1 MKQIC
6 IILGIII
13 FTLVTFY
20 ILESNDTK
28 NIKRVYIQSQ
38 TMALNQQGT
47 GITKQEINFQN
58 NNYKI
63 EQTETYTTKNYEQKT
78 TNYQSDNYLDKE
90 IMRFDSENSYDNSN
104 RNRLKNIESGIVR
117 KKQQDYPRYSEPT
130 AQQDN
135 PRYDKPTAQP
145 AEHGFVN
152 LDISWNTWKSNF
164 INQILD
170 DSMDIKTL
178 NSYNVGTWFYYSFEV
193 TDTGEIQNVKVSSL
207 FLSKE
212 DKEEVIRLIK
222 SYAHKQIT
230 AFPRN
235 SKRKKAKVDAIM
247 LLGETE
253 SKTSPND
260 FNDTERVRIHY

>member
-1 MKQIC
+1 
-6 IILGIII
+6 
-13 FTLVTFY
+13 
-20 ILESNDTK
+20 
-28 NIKRVYIQSQ
+28 
-38 TMALNQQGT
+38 
-47 GITKQEINFQN
+47 
-58 NNYKI
+58 
-63 EQTETYTTKNYEQKT
+63 
-78 TNYQSDNYLDKE
+78 
-90 IMRFDSENSYDNSN
+90 
-104 RNRLKNIESGIVR
+104 
-117 KKQQDYPRYSEPT
+117 
-130 AQQDN
+130 
-135 PRYDKPTAQP
+135 
-145 AEHGFVN
+145 
-152 LDISWNTWKSNF
+152 
-164 INQILD
+164 
-170 DSMDIKTL
+170 MDIKTL

>member
-28 NIKRVYIQSQ
+28 NIKRVYIQGQS
-38 TMALNQQGT
+38 TALNQQGT
-47 GITKQEINFQN
+47 IAKQEITLSKNDYEIEQSTTKYQVN
-58 NNYKI
+58 NNI
-63 EQTETYTTKNYEQKT
+63 EN
-78 TNYQSDNYLDKE
+78 E
-90 IMRFDSENSYDNSN
+90 IKQFDSENSYDSYNQ
-104 RNRLKNIESGIVR
+104 NRLRNIESGIVR
-117 KKQQDYPRYSEPT
+117 KKQQEM
-130 AQQDN
+130 
-135 PRYDKPTAQP
+135 PRYDEPVQP
-145 AEHGFVN
+145 VEHGFMN

-164 INQILD
+164 INKILD

-178 NSYNVGTWFYYSFEV
+178 NGYNVGTWFYYSFEV
-193 TDTGEIQNVKVSSL
+193 TNTGEIQNVKVTSF

-222 SYAHKQIT
+222 SYAHKSIT
-230 AFPRN
+230 AFPKN

-247 LLGETE
+247 LLGDTE
-253 SKTSPND
+253 SKSTPND